1 MNNVIEVLKLI
12 LDWPFVALVAIVL
25 AFILGRR
32 QQSVFYKQKV
42 TLLITLTALV
52 FVSALLA
59 LAHKEGQLTNFS
71 SVGKVLVPWA
81 TVIGVIG
88 AIIAAFSALKTYK
101 SNNSIE
107 KWKIIE
113 RIYAAFLEDD
123 CYDFYK
129 RIQKGEKIDL
139 ENEKEE
145 KLLNDALTLFDDLEY
160 YQAQGLLDEEAWM
173 YFACELQ
180 NFALNDSVWKYIDKS
195 EKPYLEK
202 GFHKDIIPF
211 TGFPALLDK
220 LPKKF
225 KAKWPPQLE
234 ERLMRYREKNKN
246 NASKWWCR

>member
-1 MNNVIEVLKLI
+1 MQTTI
-12 LDWPFVALVAIVL
+12 FF
-25 AFILGRR
+25 FI
-32 QQSVFYKQKV
+32 KKKV
-42 TLLITLTALV
+42 TLFITLTALV
-52 FVSALLA
+52 FVSVLLA
-59 LAHKEGQLTNFS
+59 LAHQEGQLTNFS

-88 AIIAAFSALKTYK
+88 AIIVAFSALKTYK

-107 KWKIIE
+107 KWKIIKG
-113 RIYAAFLEDD
+113 IYDAFLEKEW
-123 CYDFYK
+123 YDFYK
-129 RIQKGEKIDL
+129 KIQSAEQKIDL
-139 ENEKEE
+139 EKDE
-145 KLLNDALTLFDDLEY
+145 KLLNDTLTLFDDLEY

-180 NFALNDSVWKYIDKS
+180 NFALNDRVWEYIDKS

-234 ERLMRYREKNKN
+234 ERLIRYREKNKN